1 MPLTKHLFKKTAAKT
16 IGCRYL
22 FFLPAAYNADRKRWP
37 LILFLHGSGERGN
50 KVDLV
55 KRNGL
60 PKIVEQQPDFPFIVV
75 APQLPAM
82 EWWSPEILGALLH
95 EVQRKYR
102 VDANRIYVTGLSM
115 GGYGTWQ
122 LAVAYPSRFAA
133 IAPICAGGANFHR
146 APEIAHVPIWVFHG
160 ERDRIVPISES
171 REWVRRLRQAGG
183 RPKFTI
189 YPRAAHDS
197 WTQAYDDP
205 RLYRWFLRHRRAV

>member
-1 MPLTKHLFKKTAAKT
+1 MPLTKHLFRKTAAKT

-22 FFLPAAYNADRKRWP
+22 AFLPAGYEAGRKRWP
-37 LILFLHGSGERGN
+37 LILFLHGSRERGSN
-50 KVDLV
+50 VELV
-55 KRNGL
+55 KRHGL
-60 PKIVEQQPDFPFIVV
+60 PKIVEQQPDFPFIVI
-75 APQLPAM
+75 APQLPAR
-82 EWWSPEILGALLH
+82 EWWSPEILGGLLD

-102 VDANRIYVTGLSM
+102 VDATRIYVTGLSM

-122 LAVAYPSRFAA
+122 LAVAYPHRFAA

-146 APEIAHVPIWVFHG
+146 APEIAHVPAWVFHG
-160 ERDRIVPISES
+160 ARDKVVAISES

-189 YPRAAHDS
+189 YPRAEHDS

-205 RLYRWFLRHRRAV
+205 RLYRWFLQHRRAV

>member
-1 MPLTKHLFKKTAAKT
+1 VPLTKHLFRKTAAKT

-22 FFLPAAYNADRKRWP
+22 AFLPAGYEAGRKCWP
-37 LILFLHGSGERGN
+37 LILFLHGSRERGSN
-50 KVDLV
+50 VELV
-55 KRNGL
+55 KRHGL
-60 PKIVEQQPDFPFIVV
+60 PKIVEQQPDFPFIVI
-75 APQLPAM
+75 APQLPAR
-82 EWWSPEILGALLH
+82 EWWSPEILGGLLD

-102 VDANRIYVTGLSM
+102 VDATRIYVTGLSM

-122 LAVAYPSRFAA
+122 LAVAHPHRFAA

-146 APEIAHVPIWVFHG
+146 APEIAHVPAWVFHG
-160 ERDRIVPISES
+160 ARDKVVAISES

-189 YPRAAHDS
+189 YPRAEHDS

-205 RLYRWFLRHRRAV
+205 RLYRWFLQHRRAT